1 VRELQG
7 IRYIDDSKAT
17 TPEAV
22 ASAIGRSQSTLHWL
36 CGGQPKSGEI
46 DIRCLLEPLSGRMCH
61 AYCFGDMADSWQ
73 AALGSVRLSHLE
85 GHRSLAAALEAAAA
99 KAAAGEMVLLS
110 PGGSSFDQY
119 SSAEERGLEF
129 QRLVAEMGPSLPPTA
144 ADR

>member
-1 VRELQG
+1 
-7 IRYIDDSKAT
+7 
-17 TPEAV
+17 
-22 ASAIGRSQSTLHWL
+22 
-36 CGGQPKSGEI
+36 
-46 DIRCLLEPLSGRMCH
+46 
-61 AYCFGDMADSWQ
+61 MADSWQ
-73 AALGSVRLSHLE
+73 AALGSAPLSHLE